1 VDSENVHPNDMASV
15 AAPTYPKLPTLK
27 QSSASMADA
36 SSKSSPDKGKA
47 AGDSAEEIMTLS
59 GA

>member
-1 VDSENVHPNDMASV
+1 MHPNDMASI
-15 AAPTYPKLPTLK
+15 AAPTYPKLSTLK

-36 SSKSSPDKGKA
+36 SSKNSPDKGKA
-47 AGDSAEEIMTLS
+47 ADASSEEIMTLS